1 MQLQRAVVL
10 TLSLGPMVAAG
21 LATAQTS
28 PSSGPA
34 FPTKTIRIVTA
45 GVGGGS
51 DFTSR
56 QIAQGISGP
65 LGQPVIVDNRPSGV
79 IPGDTVAKSP
89 PDGYTLLV
97 TSNTLWL
104 TPFLR
109 TNVPYDPVRDFAP
122 ISWTNFQPNIL
133 VIHPTLPVKSVKE
146 LIALAK
152 AKPGQL
158 VYSTG
163 TSGTINHLAAELFKI
178 MAKVDMVRVPY
189 KSGASETA
197 DLIGGH
203 VQMTFGSSASVMPHV
218 KTGKL
223 KALAVGT
230 PKPTPVAPGVPT
242 IASSGLPGYQTSG
255 TITGIWAPAKT
266 PDAVINRLNQEIV
279 RYLKTPE
286 AKERFLTQG
295 AEAVGSSPAEFA
307 AAIKSDMATW
317 GKVIKDAGIKED

>member
-1 MQLQRAVVL
+1 MVQRRTVSWSL
-10 TLSLGPMVAAG
+10 ILSAMALLPAAG
-21 LATAQTS
+21 HGQN
-28 PSSGPA
+28 
-34 FPTKTIRIVTA
+34 FPVKTIRIVTA

-65 LGQPVIVDNRPSGV
+65 LGQSVIVDNRPSGV
-79 IPGDTVAKSP
+79 IPGDVVAKSA

-109 TNVPYDPVRDFAP
+109 SNVPYDPVRDFAP
-122 ISWTNFQPNIL
+122 VSWTNFQPNIL
-133 VIHPTLPVKSVKE
+133 VVHPTLPVKSVKD

-158 VYSTG
+158 TYSTG
-163 TSGTINHLAAELFKI
+163 TSGTINHLASELFKI
-178 MAKVDMVRVPY
+178 MAKVDMIRVPY
-189 KSGASETA
+189 KSGASENA
-197 DLIGGH
+197 DLIAGH
-203 VQMTFGSSASVMPHV
+203 VLMTFGSSASVMPLV
-218 KTGKL
+218 KAGKM
-223 KALAVGT
+223 KALAVGNA
-230 PKPTPVAPGVPT
+230 KPTAVAPGVPT
-242 IASSGLPGYQTSG
+242 IASSGLPGYETSG

-266 PDAVINRLNQEIV
+266 PEPVIARLNQEIV
-279 RYLKTPE
+279 RFLKTPE

-307 AAIKSDMATW
+307 AAIKQDMATW
-317 GKVIKDAGIKED
+317 GKIIKDAGIRED